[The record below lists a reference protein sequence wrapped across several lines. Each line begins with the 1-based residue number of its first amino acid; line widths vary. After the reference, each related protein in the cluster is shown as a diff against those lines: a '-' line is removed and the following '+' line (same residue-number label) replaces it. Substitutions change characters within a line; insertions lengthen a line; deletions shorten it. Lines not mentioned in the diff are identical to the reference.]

1 MLNLAIPASMLDPR
15 GPLEEVT
22 GGEVPEAAGGGGEV
36 VVPVP
41 DDAEGALAAR
51 GVEVEP
57 GDWRG
62 GRDLAC
68 ECREESGTHSRP
80 DQLPAPVGFGPFAGD
95 DRLDASGGEKL
106 RGTGSSPGAE
116 TGR

>member
-15 GPLEEVT
+15 GRLEEVT

-57 GDWRG
+57 GDWRV

-68 ECREESGTHSRP
+68 ECREQYDPHSGA
-80 DQLPAPVGFGPFAGD
+80 DQLADRVGFVAFAGD
-95 DRLDASGGEKL
+95 DGLDA
-106 RGTGSSPGAE
+106 
-116 TGR
+116 

>member
-57 GDWRG
+57 GDWRVG
-62 GRDLAC
+62 GDPAC
-68 ECREESGTHSRP
+68 ACREQSDTHSRA
-80 DQLPAPVGFGPFAGD
+80 DQLAGPVGVLAFAGA
-95 DRLDASGGEKL
+95 DRVDCRGGRELAGKRSL
-106 RGTGSSPGAE
+106 PATAA
-116 TGR
+116 